1 MEVVAIRPRGYCY
14 GVVNALRVVKEAV
27 KDHPDKKIYI
37 LGIIIHNK
45 FIKEALDRL
54 GVVSVYDHN
63 KTKMELLET
72 IDEGVVIFSAHGI
85 AEDVVD
91 RALEKGLTVYNATCR
106 DVIKTQEIVKEY
118 LSNGYQVLYI
128 GKKNHPEAEAMLSI
142 DLDNIH
148 LITNFQ
154 DLENINISNKCI
166 VTNQTTMSIYD
177 TKDIVDEIKKLNSNV
192 FVINEIC
199 NATQMR
205 QEALL
210 NLKDFDLLYVV
221 GDHLSNN
228 TNNLAKIAKNSVNIV
243 RLIESVMDIDE
254 KDLINIKRVGVTA
267 GASTP
272 TSITQQVIDYLE
284 KYPNTTDADRI
295 IDYDK
300 LL

>member
-14 GVVNALRVVKEAV
+14 GVVNALRVVKKAV
-27 KDHPDKKIYI
+27 KDHPKEKIHI

-54 GVVSVYDHN
+54 GVISVYDDN
-63 KTKMELLET
+63 KSKMELLDT
-72 IDEGVVIFSAHGI
+72 INEGVVIFSAHGI
-85 AEDVVD
+85 AQNVVD
-91 RALEKGLTVYNATCR
+91 KALAKDLVVYNATCR
-106 DVIKTQEIVKEY
+106 DVLKTQDIVKSY
-118 LSNGYQVLYI
+118 LIKDYQVLYI

-142 DLDNIH
+142 DPKNIH
-148 LITNFQ
+148 LITNIQ
-154 DLENINISNKCI
+154 DLKNIDINDKCI

-177 TKDIVDEIKKLNSNV
+177 TKDIMHEIKKLNSSV
-192 FVINEIC
+192 IIINEIC

-205 QEALL
+205 QEALI
-210 NLKDFDLLYVV
+210 NLKNFDLLYVV

-228 TNNLAKIAKNSVNIV
+228 SNNLAKIGKNNVNTV
-243 RLIESVMDIDE
+243 RLIESVMDIDDNDL
-254 KDLINIKRVGVTA
+254 KDIQRVGVTS

-272 TSITQQVIDYLE
+272 ASITQQVIDYLE
-284 KYPNTTDADRI
+284 KYPNTTSADRV